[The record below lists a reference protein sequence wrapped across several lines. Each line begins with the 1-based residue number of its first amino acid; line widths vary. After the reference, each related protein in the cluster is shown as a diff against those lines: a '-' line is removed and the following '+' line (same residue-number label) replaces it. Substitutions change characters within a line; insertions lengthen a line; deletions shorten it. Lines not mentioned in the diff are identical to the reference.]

1 MKYNCIGLLA
11 VISCG
16 GMLGHAVVDR
26 INIILKKFSKK
37 LNFVFKNYKILSYTC
52 QQWLLLSIH
61 NQTRHQTN
69 LLHWTMSRI

>member
-52 QQWLLLSIH
+52 QQ
-61 NQTRHQTN
+61 
-69 LLHWTMSRI
+69 